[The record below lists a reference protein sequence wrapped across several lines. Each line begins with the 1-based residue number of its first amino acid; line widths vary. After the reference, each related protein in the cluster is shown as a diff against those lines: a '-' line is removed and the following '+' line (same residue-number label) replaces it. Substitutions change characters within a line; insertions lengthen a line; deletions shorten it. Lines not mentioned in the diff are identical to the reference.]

1 MSIELNV
8 RYQTEQNNPH
18 PQNYNYCNPFGTTVL
33 RIGSAEKRNRYVPL
47 KKREIKRQP
56 RKEQVSH
63 IFSGEDPK
71 TIKESNKRH
80 YYLNNRSAILF
91 NDYYYTKPKQTNPQ
105 KRTRYVVEQEIKDRT
120 LHPYSDEFYLPPQRK
135 QIIQK
140 KIDAQYLRN
149 PIKTFSKQE
158 LEDYNQ
164 SIINKNKRRYEGFE
178 KTFGSSSCKRVLGG
192 VKARNNLNDS
202 QVCKITNND
211 PNINQN
217 SRLINMN
224 ENKEVP
230 YWAKKHFKCASCER
244 RGHAMQFI

>member
-1 MSIELNV
+1 MSVEFRV
-8 RYQTEQNNPH
+8 RYPTEQNENQSIYQNSYQNPNVH
-18 PQNYNYCNPFGTTVL
+18 KT
-33 RIGSAEKRNRYVPL
+33 GSMEKRTHYVPL
-47 KKREIKRQP
+47 KKRERKKQQ

-71 TIKESNKRH
+71 DVKETNKRH
-80 YYLNNRSAILF
+80 YYLNNRSFILF
-91 NDYYYTKPKQTNPQ
+91 NDYYYTKPKQQNPNPK
-105 KRTRYVVEQEIKDRT
+105 KRTRYVVEQEIKEKT

-158 LEDYNQ
+158 LDEYNQ

-192 VKARNNLNDS
+192 IKTRNNLNDS

-211 PNINQN
+211 PNINQS

-230 YWAKKHFKCASCER
+230 YWAKKHFRCASCER
-244 RGHAMQFI
+244 RGKAMQFI